1 VFRDDDA
8 PTCPRCKSA
17 LDDLGKSRLACG
29 HGGRDGEG
37 CGVLVREDALIEAIV
52 DGTQTTPDEFSLD
65 FKADDDPGVVI
76 DCPRCGVPM
85 KHHLLYEMHVDR
97 CADHGV
103 WFDGDELGK
112 VLAGGKPAAP
122 EPGDRLRL
130 AVGAAAGLGMIALHI
145 VRFIWF

>member
-1 VFRDDDA
+1 MFRDEAA
-8 PTCPRCKSA
+8 PKCPRCKSA
-17 LDDLGKSRLACG
+17 LDDLGKGRLACG

-52 DGTQTTPDEFSLD
+52 DGTQTTPDEFTLAL
-65 FKADDDPGVVI
+65 KPDDDPGVAI

-85 KHHLLYEMHVDR
+85 KHHSLYEMQVDR

-103 WFDGDELGK
+103 WFDGEELGK
-112 VLAGGKPAAP
+112 VLTDGRPPDP
-122 EPGDRLRL
+122 EPGGRLRI
-130 AVGAAAGLGMIALHI
+130 AIGGMATAAMIAAHI